1 VCSERQGAG
10 EGYLIV
16 ATTMAACWGLR
27 VFEAVEMG
35 GDAGLSGQGR
45 LMEAR
50 DCGDGASGPATAFTQ
65 TRGRNEWRA
74 WDLAGRLSVL
84 CGVLRRRV
92 VGPAYLCR
100 VGAWWWAVELE
111 A

>member
-16 ATTMAACWGLR
+16 ATTMAACWGLGW
-27 VFEAVEMG
+27 FEAGEMG

-45 LMEAR
+45 LTEAR

-65 TRGRNEWRA
+65 TRGEMS
-74 WDLAGRLSVL
+74 GEP
-84 CGVLRRRV
+84 GI
-92 VGPAYLCR
+92 
-100 VGAWWWAVELE
+100 
-111 A
+111 